1 MFYQDSNKKSAN
13 EIVFMTTF
21 AQIFFKFGQFSTA
34 EIRNSNVFNNQER
47 KIKDVQSSK
56 KILKEIGFTVAF
68 ALQIFSKF

>member
-1 MFYQDSNKKSAN
+1 
-13 EIVFMTTF
+13 MTTF

-56 KILKEIGFTVAF
+56 KILKEIGFTVADF
-68 ALQIFSKF
+68 FKILTVDFPVLLF

>member
-1 MFYQDSNKKSAN
+1 
-13 EIVFMTTF
+13 MTTF

-56 KILKEIGFTVAF
+56 KILKEIVADFFKILTVDF
-68 ALQIFSKF
+68 RVLLF